1 MGTWL
6 TGTRSRLRR
15 GVAVAGGLVVMV
27 SLAVVAVDAS
37 AASKPTVAQVQ
48 ARVNQLTT
56 QFDKVSVQ
64 LDQASAQLAA
74 AQRQLKQVTLKWQHA
89 NAQFEAARTTVAQ
102 IAASVY
108 ENAGSTSI
116 AGVLTSDNPATIL
129 RQGALLMQLSATRDA
144 QTQQLL
150 SAASELEGAQQ
161 EMQRTDD
168 GIASLKNELTARKS
182 SLKNLISTEQT
193 TLDSLTIQQ
202 QQQVQS
208 ATIGAGGHGT
218 GTSGNGTSGTGSSGN
233 GSSSSGSSSTP
244 PPSYTGPT
252 GSQADA
258 AVAFAYS
265 QLGCP
270 YVYGATGPC
279 PDGYDCSGL
288 VMQAWAHAG
297 ITIPR
302 DTYDQW
308 ASLPHISSSAI
319 EPGDLLYYN
328 GESHVAMYVGGGMII
343 DAPIPG
349 QTVERIPMNSSWY
362 ASTFDGAV
370 RP

>member
-1 MGTWL
+1 MGTRL
-6 TGTRSRLRR
+6 TGASSRLRR
-15 GVAVAGGLVVMV
+15 GAAVAGGLVAMA
-27 SLAVVAVDAS
+27 SLAVVAVNAS
-37 AASKPTVAQVQ
+37 AASKPTVAQAQ
-48 ARVNQLTT
+48 AKVNQLTT
-56 QFDKVSVQ
+56 EFDKVSVQ
-64 LDQASAQLAA
+64 LDQASEQLTA

-102 IAASVY
+102 IAASAY
-108 ENAGSTSI
+108 ENVGSTSI

-129 RQGALLMQLSATRDA
+129 QQGALLMQLSATRDA

-150 SAASELEGAQQ
+150 TAASELEGAQQ
-161 EMQRTDD
+161 EMQRTED
-168 GIASLKNELTARKS
+168 GISSLKNELTARKS
-182 SLKNLISTEQT
+182 SLKNLISAEQT

-208 ATIGAGGHGT
+208 ATIGAGGHG
-218 GTSGNGTSGTGSSGN
+218 SGTTGSGSS
-233 GSSSSGSSSTP
+233 GSSSSTSSSTP

-258 AVAFAYS
+258 AVAFAYA
-265 QLGCP
+265 QIGCP

-302 DTYDQW
+302 DTYEQW

-349 QTVERIPMNSSWY
+349 QSVERIPENSAWY
-362 ASTFDGAV
+362 AATFDGAV

>member
-1 MGTWL
+1 
-6 TGTRSRLRR
+6 
-15 GVAVAGGLVVMV
+15 MV
-27 SLAVVAVDAS
+27 SLAVVAVNAS

-48 ARVNQLTT
+48 TRVNQLTT
-56 QFDKVSVQ
+56 EFNRVSVQ
-64 LDQASAQLAA
+64 LDQAGEQLTT
-74 AQRQLKQVTLKWQHA
+74 AQRQLKQVTVKWQHA

-102 IAASVY
+102 IAASAY
-108 ENAGSTSI
+108 ENSGSTSI

-129 RQGALLMQLSATRDA
+129 HQGALLEQLSATRDA

-150 SAASELEGAQQ
+150 AAASQLAGVQQ
-161 EMQRTDD
+161 EMQRTED
-168 GIASLKNELTARKS
+168 GIVSLRSELTTRKS

-193 TLDSLTIQQ
+193 TLDSLTTQQ
-202 QQQVQS
+202 QQQVAS
-208 ATIGAGGHGT
+208 TTIGAGGHGT
-218 GTSGNGTSGTGSSGN
+218 GNGNGTSG
-233 GSSSSGSSSTP
+233 SSSSSTSQP
-244 PPSYTGPT
+244 TYTGPT

-258 AVAFAYS
+258 AVSFAYA

-279 PDGYDCSGL
+279 PNGYDCSGL

-302 DTYDQW
+302 DTYEQW
-308 ASLPHISSSAI
+308 AALPHISASAI

-328 GESHVAMYVGGGMII
+328 GESHVSMYVGGGMIV